1 MQFSYRTL
9 LVKVLAKQKK
19 ALIIHLIDYN
29 NIKGFNSAASKQN
42 PPQSPFEKGG
52 RFEVSP
58 FNKGEVQVLHLK
70 YTVKMIFCA
79 LRFTLVLLISF
90 DIEHSLFDIRYFTQ
104 FGPGLVPLRVLIIRR
119 PCIYRIVPQLPPWP

>member
-19 ALIIHLIDYN
+19 AFIIHLIDYN

-52 RFEVSP
+52 STSP
-58 FNKGEVQVLHLK
+58 SSKVYSQNDILRSALHISSSNL
-70 YTVKMIFCA
+70 
-79 LRFTLVLLISF
+79 LR
-90 DIEHSLFDIRYFTQ
+90 Y
-104 FGPGLVPLRVLIIRR
+104 
-119 PCIYRIVPQLPPWP
+119 